1 MRRLFLCTALLA
13 TATQIAAQAA
23 TAPATPAPAAKA
35 KSGGASKA
43 EFRVGGFM
51 MSGERSYDFADS
63 VKTATGQIRG
73 LEVLLRA
80 PAVGLYFRSLSG
92 TFGTKGSTTNGLQPQ
107 IISADARILLFQPVF
122 TLFGGAGKR
131 CLCSDLANKVYDV
144 VLGGISSTVNIGGS
158 GLRTHISGAFLV
170 APDKSK
176 STTPS
181 SASTL
186 KKPSTG
192 LEGEAAIF
200 YRLPRVPLF
209 LTVGYRT
216 EVFTG
221 KTASSTSPEEIRGV
235 RIGGGIQFGGH

>member
-1 MRRLFLCTALLA
+1 MRRLVLCTAFLA
-13 TATQIAAQAA
+13 AATQVAAQAS
-23 TAPATPAPAAKA
+23 PAPAPTAPSTPAGAAKA
-35 KSGGASKA
+35 GGASKA

-51 MSGERSYDFADS
+51 VSGERSYDFANK
-63 VKTATGQIRG
+63 VNTATGQIRG
-73 LEVLLRA
+73 LEVLLRGSGA
-80 PAVGLYFRSLSG
+80 GLYFRSLSG
-92 TFGTKGSTTNGLQPQ
+92 TFGTKASTTNGLQPQ
-107 IISADARILLFQPVF
+107 IISADARILFFPPVF
-122 TLFGGAGKR
+122 TLFGGLGKR

-144 VLGGISSTVNIGGS
+144 LMGGVSSTVNIGGS

-170 APDKSK
+170 AKGKSF
-176 STTPS
+176 ST
-181 SASTL
+181 ASTI

-209 LTVGYRT
+209 LTLGYRT

-221 KTASSTSPEEIRGV
+221 NTATTTSPEEVRGV

>member
-51 MSGERSYDFADS
+51 VNGERSYDFAKS

-144 VLGGISSTVNIGGS
+144 VMGGISSTVNIGGS
-158 GLRTHISGAFLV
+158 GLRTHISGAFLI
-170 APDKSK
+170 APDNSK
-176 STTPS
+176 STNPS
-181 SASTL
+181 PGSKLQT
-186 KKPSTG
+186 STG

-200 YRLPRVPLF
+200 YRLPRLPLF

-221 KTASSTSPEEIRGV
+221 KSATSTSPEEVRGV